1 MQESSQRSKTPNSAT
16 SGCIQS
22 SETNNPPVTD
32 TRDKKANNATEISI
46 EKYSSQDIAKH
57 INIGTPQNSNT
68 SLDGTSPRTSMPMN
82 GTAPRTGIPM
92 NGMTPRTG
100 MPMNGTTPRTGMP
113 MNGTTPRTGMP
124 MNSTAPRTGMPM
136 NSTAPR
142 TGMPMN
148 NLYIPNN
155 SPYNVPM
162 GVPLYPLYGYD
173 NCEDLDRDMNYFK
186 QIYPNTAKQ
195 IQREIDKECDQLEY
209 DGSLMFDEFPDRV
222 SLDRISERVYDRLK
236 DMDDEPSVEAKS
248 FYHAPTRRQNLL
260 RDFISII
267 LLNEIFNRRRR
278 YRGRRRWF

>member
-68 SLDGTSPRTSMPMN
+68 SLDGTSPRTSMPIN

-92 NGMTPRTG
+92 NGM
-100 MPMNGTTPRTGMP
+100 TPRTGMP

>member
-92 NGMTPRTG
+92 NGM
-100 MPMNGTTPRTGMP
+100 TPRTGMP

>member
-100 MPMNGTTPRTGMP
+100 MPMNGTT
-113 MNGTTPRTGMP
+113 
-124 MNSTAPRTGMPM
+124 
-136 NSTAPR
+136 PR

>member
-113 MNGTTPRTGMP
+113 MNGTT
-124 MNSTAPRTGMPM
+124 PRTGMPM